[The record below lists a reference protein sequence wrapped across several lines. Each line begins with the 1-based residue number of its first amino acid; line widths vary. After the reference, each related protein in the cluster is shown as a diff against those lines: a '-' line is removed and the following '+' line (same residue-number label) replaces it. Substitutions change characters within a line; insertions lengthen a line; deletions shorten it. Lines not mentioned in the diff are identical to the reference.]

1 MYFACIYAYVI
12 KLFSNND
19 FSVLSMSVM
28 VFQRSGGGGGVKLG
42 PSRFFIIIRRCDKA
56 LSCTCLD
63 SSPTIAAAAFL

>member
-28 VFQRSGGGGGVKLG
+28 VFQRMWMGGGVKLG

-63 SSPTIAAAAFL
+63 SSPKIAAAAFL